1 MGYPDPVEWVCSSS
15 LSSAEKHEA
24 GKDGADS
31 PTVNFHNKSVM
42 IVDKFELATDDDH
55 IHESDYL

>member
-1 MGYPDPVEWVCSSS
+1 M
-15 LSSAEKHEA
+15 
-24 GKDGADS
+24 
-31 PTVNFHNKSVM
+31 NFHNKSVM